1 MRVEIASGREVL
13 ETDDITMLE
22 ESYGV
27 LGVINR
33 LIPIRKDK
41 PMVVVVLVMVAGNL
55 LLTRTDRIGLDV

>member
-41 PMVVVVLVMVAGNL
+41 PMVVVVFVMVAGNL